1 MKIQKA
7 IWQETRNI
15 ALGVVALSAVMQAV
29 FFLIG
34 KWDMTVLWGN
44 LLGGVYAVLN
54 FFILGLTVQKVAA
67 DADEKRGKNLMQF
80 SYSTRMFFT
89 MVVVF
94 LGISVPL
101 FHWVAVFA
109 PQLFPRI
116 TIFFMGVKGQH
127 AKEAAREMSQKHT
140 AIPSADAEL
149 DEEDDLDAAVAQAQA
164 EAAAA
169 KAAAAEAEAKAALA
183 RAEAAEAQA
192 KAAEAQAKAAKK

>member
-1 MKIQKA
+1 MKVQKA

-15 ALGVVALSAVMQAV
+15 AMGVAALSIVMQIV
-29 FFLIG
+29 FLLIG
-34 KWDMTVLWGN
+34 KWDMTVVWGN
-44 LLGGVYAVLN
+44 LLGGAYAILN

-67 DADEKRGKNLMQF
+67 DADEKRGKSLMQF

-94 LGISVPL
+94 LGLSMPL
-101 FHWVAVFA
+101 FNWVAVFA

-116 TIFFMGVKGQH
+116 TIFFMGVKGQK
-127 AKEAAREMSQKHT
+127 AKVAAREMAQNHT
-140 AIPSADAEL
+140 AIPEADV
-149 DEEDDLDAAVAQAQA
+149 DDLDIDVAQAQA

-192 KAAEAQAKAAKK
+192 RAAEAMAKAAKK

>member
-15 ALGVVALSAVMQAV
+15 ALGVIALSAVMQAV

-34 KWDMTVLWGN
+34 KWDMTVVWGN
-44 LLGGVYAVLN
+44 LLGAAYAVLN

-67 DADEKRGKNLMQF
+67 DADAKRGKNLMQF

-94 LGISVPL
+94 LGFSVPL
-101 FHWVAVFA
+101 FNWIAVFA

-116 TIFFMGVKGQH
+116 TIFFMGVKGKN
-127 AKEAAREMSQKHT
+127 AKAAAREMAQNHT
-140 AIPSADAEL
+140 AIPQAE
-149 DEEDDLDAAVAQAQA
+149 DEEFDADVAQAQA

-169 KAAAAEAEAKAALA
+169 KAAAAEAEAKAAIA

-192 KAAEAQAKAAKK
+192 RAAEAMAKAAKK

>member
-7 IWQETRNI
+7 IWKETCNI
-15 ALGVVALSAVMQAV
+15 TLGVVALSAVMQAV

-34 KWDMTVLWGN
+34 KWDPTVLWGN
-44 LLGGVYAVLN
+44 LLGGGYAILN

-101 FHWVAVFA
+101 FNWIAVFA

-116 TIFFMGVKGQH
+116 TIFFMGVKGKH
-127 AKEAAREMSQKHT
+127 AKEAAHEMAQKKT
-140 AIPSADAEL
+140 IIPSADDDTEL
-149 DEEDDLDAAVAQAQA
+149 DAEVAKAQA
-164 EAAAA
+164 EAAVA
-169 KAAAAEAEAKAALA
+169 KAAAAEAEARAALA

-192 KAAEAQAKAAKK
+192 RAAEVLAKSAKK

>member
-15 ALGVVALSAVMQAV
+15 AFGVIALSAVMQAV

-44 LLGGVYAVLN
+44 LLGGGYAILN
-54 FFILGLTVQKVAA
+54 FFILGLTVQRVAA

-101 FHWVAVFA
+101 FNWIAVFA
-109 PQLFPRI
+109 PQLFPRL
-116 TIFFMGVKGQH
+116 TILFMGMKGKK
-127 AKEAAREMSQKHT
+127 AKEAAREMAQKKT
-140 AIPSADAEL
+140 SIPSADDDEL
-149 DEEDDLDAAVAQAQA
+149 DVDVAKAQA

-192 KAAEAQAKAAKK
+192 RAAEAQAKALKK

>member
-15 ALGVVALSAVMQAV
+15 AAGVIALSAVMQAV

-44 LLGGVYAVLN
+44 LLGAGYAILN
-54 FFILGLTVQKVAA
+54 FFLLGLTVQKVAA
-67 DADEKRGKNLMQF
+67 DADEKRGKSLMQF

-101 FHWVAVFA
+101 FHWIAVFV

-116 TIFFMGVKGQH
+116 TIFFMGVKGKH
-127 AKEAAREMSQKHT
+127 AKEAAREMAQNHT
-140 AIPSADAEL
+140 NIPVSHGE
-149 DEEDDLDAAVAQAQA
+149 EEDVDAAVAQAQA

-169 KAAAAEAEAKAALA
+169 KAAAAEAEAKAAIA
-183 RAEAAEAQA
+183 RAEAAEAMA
-192 KAAEAQAKAAKK
+192 RAAEAQAKAVKK